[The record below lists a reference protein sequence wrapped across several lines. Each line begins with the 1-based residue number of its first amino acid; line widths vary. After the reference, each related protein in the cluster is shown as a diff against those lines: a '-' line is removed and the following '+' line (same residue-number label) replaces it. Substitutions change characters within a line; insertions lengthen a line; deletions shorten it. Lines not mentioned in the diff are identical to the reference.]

1 MHKRYILVI
10 FVVLTVSFLIWKIS
24 GTYALYN
31 QGFEG
36 NNIVDGNN
44 WSLNIV
50 NISEPDLQ
58 GDAYL
63 LKDISTIG
71 TTLSFEVGLPNPDS
85 KLSFDFEIK
94 NMGKLDA
101 ELNAMTLNGLS
112 MIDSEY
118 INYEVIPLDYIYVK
132 TSDTTG
138 SILKNNENHKFRIT
152 VGYQESVNE
161 NNIKPATLNLGSTII
176 YEEK

>member
-10 FVVLTVSFLIWKIS
+10 LVVLTVSFLIWKIS

-36 NNIVDGNN
+36 NNIVDGTN
-44 WSLNIV
+44 WSVNIV
-50 NISEPDLQ
+50 NINEPVLH

-63 LKDISTIG
+63 VKDISTIG

-85 KLSFDFEIK
+85 KLSFDFEIE

-101 ELNAMTLNGLS
+101 ELNALTLNGLS
-112 MIDSEY
+112 MIDSEF
-118 INYEVIPLDYIYVK
+118 INYEVIPQDYIYVK
-132 TSDTTG
+132 TNDANG
-138 SILKNNENHKFRIT
+138 SILKKNEKHRFRIT
-152 VGYQESVNE
+152 VSYQESVNK
-161 NNIKPATLNLGSTII
+161 NNIKPVTLNLGSTII